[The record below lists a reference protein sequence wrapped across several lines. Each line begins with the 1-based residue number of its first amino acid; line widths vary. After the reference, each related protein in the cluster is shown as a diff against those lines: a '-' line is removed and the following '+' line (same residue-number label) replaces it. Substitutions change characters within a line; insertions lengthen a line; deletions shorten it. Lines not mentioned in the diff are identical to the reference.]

1 LPRSPPPSFTF
12 VPLTPP
18 LRSTFHPYTT
28 LFRSIAP
35 EAVRVL
41 ALADHR
47 QRRGRLRIRQLQRR
61 AQHRQR
67 LRRLGETL
75 ELPGRGQRILVLE
88 DRDGR
93 LLHAFLLRSEE
104 HTSELQSRE
113 NLVC

>member
-75 ELPGRGQRILVLE
+75 ELPGRGQRI
-88 DRDGR
+88 
-93 LLHAFLLRSEE
+93 RSEE

-113 NLVC
+113 KLVCRLLIEKKKSYAVLC